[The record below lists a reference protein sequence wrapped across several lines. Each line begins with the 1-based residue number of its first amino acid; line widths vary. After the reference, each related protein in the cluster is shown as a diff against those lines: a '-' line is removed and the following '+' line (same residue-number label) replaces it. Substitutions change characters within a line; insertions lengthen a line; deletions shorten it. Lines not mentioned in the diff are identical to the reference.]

1 MYRRKQSGS
10 GRIFL
15 IVIVGIVLGVV
26 YFFYDS
32 FVPPPSPLENLVFLP
47 TSTPV
52 AAPAA
57 AAPLAAASSPTPLPV
72 PTNEPSVLLVISKA
86 NVGAKVVHVFLDDKG
101 SWDVSHLGANVGQL
115 EGTAWLNHPGNIGLV
130 GHVELRDGSLGIF
143 AHLKDLKT
151 GDQVLF
157 IESGSAPRVYK
168 VDAIQSVQPD
178 DMSVLYP
185 TANDK
190 LTLITCDDYDF
201 VSNTYFKRTV
211 VTASRVS

>member
-1 MYRRKQSGS
+1 MVGV
-10 GRIFL
+10 L
-15 IVIVGIVLGVV
+15 IGVV
-26 YFFYDS
+26 YFLHDLAA
-32 FVPPPSPLENLVFLP
+32 PAPAPIQDIVFLP

-52 AAPAA
+52 VTSAAPAQA
-57 AAPLAAASSPTPLPV
+57 AALPTPLPI
-72 PTNEPSVLLVISKA
+72 PTNEPSVLLVIPQA
-86 NVGAKVVHVFLDDKG
+86 NVGAKIVHVFLDDKG
-101 SWDVSHLGANVGQL
+101 SWDVSHLGADVGQL
-115 EGTAWLNHPGNIGLV
+115 EGTAWMNHPGNMGLV
-130 GHVELRDGSLGIF
+130 GHVELKDGSPGVF

-157 IESGSAPRVYK
+157 IESGNTPRVYK
-168 VDAIQSVQPD
+168 VDTIQSVSPD